1 MTKKLL
7 VVGAHSAD
15 YVWRAGGTIAKVVEQ
30 GGEVLNLALSYGER
44 GESGVL
50 WKEDPN
56 RTVENVKQIRH
67 EMSEKAS
74 AILGCEFRCLDWGDY
89 PMIINDERIQQV
101 ADIIREF
108 APNAIITHT
117 EIDPFNPDHPLAYQ
131 VVQKARLL
139 SAGAG
144 VAAAFKRID
153 PPIWYSFEPHQPEL
167 SGFMPNTYID
177 ITSVFEKKVAAM
189 NCMKA
194 QEYLRDYYVEL
205 GSRRGNH
212 ARRISGK
219 QHVKFA
225 EAHQRVVPVVLDT
238 ILPDVHFS

>member
-56 RTVENVKQIRH
+56 RSVEEVKRLRH
-67 EMSEKAS
+67 EMSAEAS
-74 AILGCEFRCLDWGDY
+74 AILGCEFKCLDWGDY
-89 PMIINDERIQQV
+89 PMTVNDDRIEEV
-101 ADIIREF
+101 ANIIREF
-108 APNAIITHT
+108 APNVIITHT
-117 EIDPFNPDHPLAYQ
+117 KEDPFNPDHPLAYQ

-144 VAAAFKRID
+144 VAAAFSRID

-167 SGFMPNTYID
+167 SGFVPNTYID
-177 ITSVFEKKVAAM
+177 ITSVFEKKIAAM
-189 NCMKA
+189 GCMRA
-194 QEYLRDYYVEL
+194 QEYLKNYYTEL
-205 GSRRGNH
+205 GARRGNH

-219 QHVKFA
+219 QHVTYA
-225 EAHQRVVPVVLDT
+225 EAHQRVVPVILDT
-238 ILPDVHFS
+238 IIPDVHLT